1 LPTSPEITSQPA
13 PGDSYTAG
21 LVTLAKTDL
30 ASRLNVSAGE
40 IELVSF
46 ESITWPDGGL
56 GCPQPGIAYIQVQ
69 VEGYRILLSHKGAA
83 YPYHGGGRRGPFLC
97 ENESYPPGKTPSPG
111 LGNS

>member
-1 LPTSPEITSQPA
+1 M
-13 PGDSYTAG
+13 
-21 LVTLAKTDL
+21 
-30 ASRLNVSAGE
+30 
-40 IELVSF
+40 SF

-69 VEGYRILLSHKGAA
+69 VDGYRILLSYKGAA

-97 ENESYPPGKTPSPG
+97 EHESYPSGTTPSPG